1 MKNPHIFPQDT
12 LIQENKATG
21 EQKFIL
27 KGGMTLLDYFAGQAM
42 QALLSGTTRPAY
54 DTAVKHSYAI
64 AQSMLE
70 EREKHL

>member
-27 KGGMTLLDYFAGQAM
+27 KGGMTLLDYFAGQAL
-42 QALLSGTTRPAY
+42 QALIEVEFKLGRGQITKEAY
-54 DTAVKHSYAI
+54 LYAE
-64 AQSMLE
+64 AMLE